1 MDNYN
6 LFENPI
12 ILEEIF
18 INLENSDLIKLSLV
32 NTNFHHFTRKELFR
46 RYPYKFYISIREKKL
61 DNLFQHNK
69 KELVLS
75 YLYLK
80 REKELLKILVKSRFS
95 IKYFIRVFFSYE
107 DDIYKLDQMFFYI
120 RSFALNYL
128 EETLIG
134 IIKRQNIV
142 LLERYFSPKTIFYT
156 SKTKYLSKT
165 KSDFFFE
172 FFKRYE
178 LYEISNL
185 VLSLLKKERL
195 DLIRILNHILKER
208 FINELNKKS
217 SLIARIKNREFLSD
231 LAKIISEEEN
241 KKYLSK
247 DLLLICLIILDEKNL
262 KNKGFTEEKIIKK
275 CILLDKFLSD
285 DINELNLIKE
295 GILYSSRNIYL
306 SRRDITLNIIKER
319 GLIYFLSRN
328 LFNIIEDFY
337 DDFFSR
343 ELNEKKELISPYLY
357 KNISIEYFR
366 ERIYKGNSIRK
377 NKFVLFLLNFYSENL
392 ELLFK
397 RILRKEK
404 NFYLSIDLFPLIDEK
419 NKKLLNFCY
428 ESLKDIKDDYLM
440 SYFIRMFEQYKN
452 LSTLF
457 DLIDNG
463 FSYECIKYSY
473 YDQEKIIQEMKK
485 RKIRLNSFLAYY
497 IKKKDISIFQDREKS
512 EIENFLF
519 ELYEIKRYDL
529 FLRTVEMLNFTLERN
544 FIFLILRGSN
554 NIYLFEKL
562 LEKKL
567 FLDIKEEDIN
577 YYERIKKEL
586 NFYLNYV

>member
-1 MDNYN
+1 M
-6 LFENPI
+6 
-12 ILEEIF
+12 
-18 INLENSDLIKLSLV
+18 
-32 NTNFHHFTRKELFR
+32 
-46 RYPYKFYISIREKKL
+46 
-61 DNLFQHNK
+61 
-69 KELVLS
+69 
-75 YLYLK
+75 
-80 REKELLKILVKSRFS
+80 
-95 IKYFIRVFFSYE
+95 
-107 DDIYKLDQMFFYI
+107 
-120 RSFALNYL
+120 NYL

-165 KSDFFFE
+165 KSDFFLE

-262 KNKGFTEEKIIKK
+262 KNKGFTEEEIIKK

-285 DINELNLIKE
+285 DIDELNLIKE

-337 DDFFSR
+337 DDFFSQ

-357 KNISIEYFR
+357 KNISVEYFR
-366 ERIYKGNSIRK
+366 EKIYKGNSIRT
-377 NKFVLFLLNFYSENL
+377 NKFVLFLLNFYLENL
-392 ELLFK
+392 EILFK

-428 ESLKDIKDDYLM
+428 ERLKDIKDDYLM

-452 LSTLF
+452 LSTLT
-457 DLIDNG
+457 DLIDND
-463 FSYECIKYSY
+463 FSYECIKHAY

-497 IKKKDISIFQDREKS
+497 IKTKDISIFQDREKS
-512 EIENFLF
+512 EIENFLY

-529 FLRTVEMLNFTLERN
+529 FLITVEMLNFTLERN

-554 NIYLFEKL
+554 NIFLFEKL